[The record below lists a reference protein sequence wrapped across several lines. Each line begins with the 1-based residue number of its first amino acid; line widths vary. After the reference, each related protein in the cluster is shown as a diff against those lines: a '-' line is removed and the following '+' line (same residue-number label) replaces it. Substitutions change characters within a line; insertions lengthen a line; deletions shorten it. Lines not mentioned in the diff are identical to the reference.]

1 MSAFVPQRRNLRFI
15 QDKMHSEP
23 NKNVRAA
30 QGQKLVD
37 HGCQRSFA
45 VHAKYVFSLSINNR
59 DEKKLALAVSESL
72 PDPTR
77 CEQER

>member
-1 MSAFVPQRRNLRFI
+1 MSAFVPQQRNLRFI

-30 QGQKLVD
+30 RGQKLVD

-45 VHAKYVFSLSINNR
+45 VYVKYVFSLSINNR
-59 DEKKLALAVSESL
+59 DEKKLALAVGESL